1 MGAVKPSSFS
11 FLHPLPHKLPPVGV
25 EVGAT
30 VGAAVGVEVG
40 EDVEAVGAIVS
51 DFLDFLDLD
60 FFKERC

>member
-1 MGAVKPSSFS
+1 LVEVGA
-11 FLHPLPHKLPPVGV
+11 G
-25 EVGAT
+25 VGAT

-60 FFKERC
+60 FFRERC

>member
-1 MGAVKPSSFS
+1 LVEVGAA
-11 FLHPLPHKLPPVGV
+11 VGAA
-25 EVGAT
+25 VGAT

-60 FFKERC
+60 FFRERC